1 MIDALKEIGMEDLHW
16 HVGHVLRRLRLA
28 HGKESQRQT
37 AKSCGISAGAYQR
50 LEERGEVTLTA
61 LERVATHFG
70 TTVAALHTYAGLLND
85 AGNPSTRS
93 GTHG

>member
-1 MIDALKEIGMEDLHW
+1 MVNSLGTPGIMDLHW

-28 HGKESQRQT
+28 HGKESQRET
-37 AKSCGISAGAYQR
+37 AKACGISAGAYQR

-70 TTVAALHTYAGLLND
+70 TTVADLHTYAGLLSNVSGS
-85 AGNPSTRS
+85 ATRS

>member
-1 MIDALKEIGMEDLHW
+1 MLRSSSTPVIADLHW

-28 HGKESQRQT
+28 RGKESQRQA
-37 AKSCGISAGAYQR
+37 AKACGVSAGAYQR

-61 LERVATHFG
+61 LERVAAHFG
-70 TTVAALHTYAGLLND
+70 TTVAALHIYAGHLND
-85 AGNPSTRS
+85 AGSSSTRS